1 MIASV
6 GLIGDPVAHSL
17 SPAMQNAAFAHH
29 GLADRYQLW
38 LTPAP
43 ELAQRVAALRGAGMR
58 GANVTLPHKV
68 AVVSLLDSCDAVVE
82 AVGAANT
89 IVRQADG
96 RLHGLNTDVPGFL
109 AALATTGFQPAGRA
123 AVLLGAGGAARAVA
137 YGLIQAGVESLVVA
151 NRVPEL
157 AEDLLADMLATT
169 TADPYLRAVT
179 LDDPELEASLA
190 SADVLINATSVGLD
204 GVALPI
210 APALITPRTL
220 VVDLIYRCTP
230 LLQAAAQRGAQTQDG
245 LEMLVQQG
253 ALSFGAWTGSAPPVE
268 VMRAAAQ
275 HALKEHS

>member
-17 SPAMQNAAFAHH
+17 SPAMQNAAFAYH
-29 GLADRYQLW
+29 GLTDHYQLW
-38 LTPAP
+38 LTPAA
-43 ELAQRVAALRGAGMR
+43 ELGQRVAALRATGMR
-58 GANVTLPHKV
+58 GANVTLPHKI
-68 AVVSLLDSCDAVVE
+68 AVVPLLDSYDAVVE

-109 AALATTGFQPAGRA
+109 GALATIGFQPAGRA

-137 YGLIQAGVESLVVA
+137 YGLIQAGVTSLVVA
-151 NRVPEL
+151 SRVQEL
-157 AEDLLADMLATT
+157 GEELLADMLATT
-169 TADPYLRAVT
+169 TADPYLRALT
-179 LDDPELEASLA
+179 LDDPALGAVLEQ
-190 SADVLINATSVGLD
+190 ADVLINATSAGLD
-204 GVALPI
+204 GIELPI
-210 APALITPRTL
+210 GPTLIAPRTL
-220 VVDLIYRCTP
+220 VVDLIYRTTP

-253 ALSFGAWTGSAPPVE
+253 ALSFGAWTGYDPPVE

-275 HALKEHS
+275 HALKEHT